1 MAILHVA
8 SQYTKTYQTLN
19 RLSMDQTCASKGRL
33 TEKHW
38 CTKNYLSDKI
48 TTSKMSKVV
57 FVFNFLLFTSKRNS
71 TVATFEHKHIP

>member
-1 MAILHVA
+1 
-8 SQYTKTYQTLN
+8 
-19 RLSMDQTCASKGRL
+19 MDQTCTSKGRL
-33 TEKHW
+33 TEKHC

-71 TVATFEHKHIP
+71 TVVTFEHKHIPKLQSKNWKKARFQHVVN